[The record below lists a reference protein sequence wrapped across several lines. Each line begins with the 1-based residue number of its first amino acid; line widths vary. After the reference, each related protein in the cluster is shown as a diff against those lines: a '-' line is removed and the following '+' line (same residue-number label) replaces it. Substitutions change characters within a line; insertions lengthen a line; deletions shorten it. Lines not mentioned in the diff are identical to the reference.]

1 MISKD
6 DVKLPLLDSGML
18 AYHWLLNLGKF
29 VRWLVLMLIINV
41 YSS

>member
-6 DVKLPLLDSGML
+6 DVKIAIIGLGML